1 MATPQEQ
8 LSEMFDQNRETVE
21 EFEPAPSDVED
32 TEDGGAIVKIG
43 PDDETVMESEFYINL
58 LEAQDVP
65 IPQSFLDKLASDVIE
80 AVDLDIE
87 SREGRDKQYEEG
99 LRRTGIGNDA
109 PGGAS
114 FNGATKT
121 VHPMITK
128 SAVDF
133 EARAVK
139 ELFPAGGPVKT
150 HIVGEETPER
160 LEKANRKAAHMNW
173 QLRFQILE
181 FRPSLE
187 QLLTQLPMG
196 GVQYQRWVYV
206 PRKKRPVPNFVPVDK
221 MIIPFAA
228 ENFYTA
234 ERRTFIED
242 ITQLE
247 FDQRVRDGLYIEDH
261 ILSMG
266 ATPPERTKAQEATD
280 RIEGKEPDSQNK
292 DGLRR
297 IYETEC
303 ELDLSEWD
311 QEAAG
316 EQRPYIVR
324 IDKVSNKVLG
334 IQRNWEM
341 GDEKFEAMIWTIEWP
356 FIPWRGSMPIGLAQM
371 IGGLSAAATGSLRA
385 LLDSAHINNFPGL
398 VKLRGTGQGG
408 QSVTFE
414 PMQVNDL
421 DGPVGADDI
430 RKVLMAVPY
439 NEPSLVLFQLLG
451 FLVQE
456 AEGVVRTTF
465 EDLAEQKQDMPVG
478 TTLALIEQGM
488 AVMSAIHL
496 RLIEAMQKTLSV
508 LHRINRMYVT
518 DEEIR
523 DDTGQLLAKRDDYQ
537 GPLDVIPV
545 ADPNIF
551 SEVQR
556 FAQMQVIADRAEK
569 RPALY
574 NQRKVELMIL
584 ERLKFPNPE
593 QLLVAPP
600 DPKELNAVNENVAAT
615 LGRPITAFPEQD
627 HLAHIQ
633 AHLDFLFSPF
643 FGMLQPIAAKL
654 FPAMVQHLVEHIV
667 LWYASRVY
675 EHASA
680 AAGTDFSDLLK
691 FKDPETRKE
700 VDRALALAST
710 LVIDE
715 AQQVLTRMP
724 EAIKKAMEI
733 VQHFQ
738 QAQQQD
744 PAAAAMVA
752 VEKIKG
758 QNQQQ
763 LEDKKQ
769 AGKAQE
775 LSATLGAQ
783 AQNAQAERIQRNQE
797 KMQELQLRVVEG
809 KQKSQD
815 QREKARADMQK
826 EAIRQAAEDQRN
838 EADNDTKVLINVQD
852 NQTALAIASAEIESA
867 EKVAVSTGGGSGPN
881 PGATAE

>member
-1 MATPQEQ
+1 MSTPQEQ
-8 LSEMFDQNRETVE
+8 LSEMFDQNREEVV
-21 EFEPAPSDVED
+21 EFESTPSDIED

-43 PDDETVMESEFYINL
+43 PDDPTVMESEFYINL
-58 LEAQDVP
+58 LEAPDVM
-65 IPQSFLDKLASDVIE
+65 IPQSFLDKLASDLIE
-80 AVDLDIE
+80 AVDLDLE

-99 LRRTGIGNDA
+99 LRRTGIGGDA

-173 QLRFQILE
+173 QLRFQIPE

-221 MIIPFAA
+221 MVIPFAA
-228 ENFYTA
+228 ESFYTA

-247 FDQRVRDGLYIEDH
+247 YDQRVRDGLYIEDYV
-261 ILSMG
+261 LTMG
-266 ATPPERTKAQEATD
+266 ATPPERTKSQEATD
-280 RIEGKEPDSQNK
+280 RIEGKEPDGQNK

-297 IYETEC
+297 IYETEV

-311 QEAAG
+311 KEAAG
-316 EQRPYIVR
+316 EQRAYIVR
-324 IDKVSNKVLG
+324 VSKVDNKVLG
-334 IQRNWEM
+334 IVRNWEID
-341 GDEKFEAMIWTIEWP
+341 DEKFEAMIWTIEWP

-451 FLVQE
+451 FLVEE

-496 RLIEAMQKTLSV
+496 RLIDAMQKTLAV

-643 FGMLQPIAAKL
+643 FGMLQPIAVKL

-675 EHASA
+675 EQASA

-715 AQQVLTRMP
+715 AQQVLARMP
-724 EAIKKAMEI
+724 QAIQKAMEI
-733 VQHFQ
+733 VQHFE
-738 QAQQQD
+738 QAKQQD
-744 PAAAAMVA
+744 PAAAAMIA

-769 AGKAQE
+769 QGKAQE
-775 LSATLGAQ
+775 LTATLGAQ
-783 AQNAQAERIQRNQE
+783 AEQAQAERTERTKQKIA
-797 KMQELQLRVVEG
+797 ELNLRVVEG
-809 KQKSQD
+809 SQKSQD
-815 QREKARADMQK
+815 AREKLKHEQ
-826 EAIRQAAEDQRN
+826 RQEVFKQTAEDARN
-838 EADNDTKVLINVQD
+838 AEDNETKIAINTQD
-852 NQTALAIASAEIESA
+852 NQTAMAIASAEIESA
-867 EKVAVSTGGGSGPN
+867 EKVAVSTGEGGGPN
-881 PGATAE
+881 PSPSND